1 MQLTPAN
8 TTPIEQLYRQHGGAL
23 VLFATAIG
31 GERSRAQDAVHHVFL
46 KLLEHGDR
54 DLRRALDV
62 KAYLFASV
70 RNAVLNDTRSRR
82 RDVALEQE
90 SAWFDPPNRDF
101 AAEANLRRALLALPV
116 DQREVTIL
124 HVWCELTF
132 AQIAEVLGVSLNTA
146 ASRYRYALA
155 KLREAMCT
163 EERSCEQP

>member
-8 TTPIEQLYRQHGGAL
+8 ATQIEQLYREHGSAL
-23 VLFATAIG
+23 VLFAAAIS
-31 GERSRAQDAVHHVFL
+31 GERNRAQDAVHQVFL

-70 RNAVLNDTRSRR
+70 RNAVLNDARSRR
-82 RDVALEQE
+82 RDVTLEPE
-90 SAWFDPPNRDF
+90 SAWFELPSRDF
-101 AAEANLRRALLALPV
+101 AAEVNLRRALLALPA

-146 ASRYRYALA
+146 ASRYRYGLTR
-155 KLREAMCT
+155 LREAMRAK
-163 EERSCEQP
+163 EHPL